1 MSVDETDDS
10 TISDDVQAIA
20 SKVKKTK
27 RLNPTPRSK
36 AEMVSRGYQVATVE
50 YFNAFTRRRHDLFN
64 CIDLLCIGNGET
76 VAVQVTSRDNI
87 ASRRHKIEENE
98 AYPEMLR
105 SGWRILIHGWD
116 KDGREWRLKEVEL

>member
-1 MSVDETDDS
+1 MSNGETDNS
-10 TISDDVQAIA
+10 TSFDGLQALA
-20 SKVKKTK
+20 SKKKKMK
-27 RLNPTPRSK
+27 RLNPTSQSK

-50 YFNAFTRRRHDLFN
+50 YYNAVTRRKHDLFN

-76 VAVQVTSRDNI
+76 VAVQVTSRDNM

-116 KDGREWRLKEVEL
+116 KEGTKWRLKEVEL

>member
-10 TISDDVQAIA
+10 TIQNEVQAI
-20 SKVKKTK
+20 VPQKKK
-27 RLNPTPRSK
+27 KSANLTPRSM
-36 AEMVSRGYQVATVE
+36 AEMRERGYQVATVE
-50 YFNAFTRRRHDLFN
+50 YFNAFTRRKHDLFG

-87 ASRRHKIEENE
+87 SSRRHKIEENE

-105 SGWRILIHGWD
+105 SGWKILIHGWD
-116 KDGREWRLKEVEL
+116 KDGSRWRLKEVEL